1 MNFFNKSIT
10 KRILGILLSA
20 TVVCSAMYGCSGGT
34 SNDESSA
41 KEAVASATS
50 KPPASSK
57 VDKVESS
64 KPVLSKSE
72 SSAEES
78 SAEESSESSKTETS
92 IGYIEIVENFNAEAV
107 GTNSIN
113 LNWSPV
119 SDISGYE
126 IYRKYDSTSADYDK
140 IMTIKNSSTTFFNDN
155 QIVAGTRY
163 YYQIRPYI
171 YANDKYYY
179 GEFSATNAFTQIA
192 DVSEITVTA
201 RTSSSIA
208 ISWDRITNAT
218 AYTIYRKDST
228 DDNYTS
234 IATITDWENSA
245 YTDTGLTVGKTYYY
259 KVDAFVSFGGESY
272 YSNPSEI
279 STYTPPEKPSFTAS
293 YDEKTEKIKVSWNA
307 INGAEGYSVQIS
319 DDEDGDY
326 DSYDVSDKL
335 EFELKVK
342 KNKMYYIKVYSY
354 CSIDGEKKFSSYEM
368 KSLECGE
375 VPKVHGYDVGDTYI
389 EISLDKQHM
398 WYYKDGKLI
407 VSTDVVTGYKNAHD
421 TPTGLYYV
429 INKAS
434 PAELVGETWDVWV
447 NFWLGVTYDGVGIHD
462 STWRTGGYGG
472 NIYTYDGSH
481 GCINTPYDAVKK
493 IYDNCKENTPVVI
506 Y

>member
-1 MNFFNKSIT
+1 MNFSNKSIS
-10 KRILGILLSA
+10 KKILGILLSA

-34 SNDESSA
+34 SNDVSSA
-41 KEAVASATS
+41 KEAVASA
-50 KPPASSK
+50 
-57 VDKVESS
+57 SS
-64 KPVLSKSE
+64 KPAVSSKADSSKPTQSKSQ

-78 SAEESSESSKTETS
+78 SKTSKAETS
-92 IGYIEIVENFNAEAV
+92 IGNIEIVGNFEAKAA
-107 GTNSIN
+107 GTTSIN
-113 LNWSPV
+113 LNWSQV
-119 SDISGYE
+119 SGISGYE
-126 IYRKYDSTSADYDK
+126 IYRKDDSAGADYDK
-140 IMTIKNSSTTFFNDN
+140 IMNIKDSSTTFYNDN
-155 QIVAGTRY
+155 QVVAGTRY

-179 GEFSATNAFTQIA
+179 GEFSATNTFTQIA

-201 RTSSSIA
+201 RNSSSIA

-218 AYTIYRKDST
+218 AYTIYRKDSKS
-228 DDNYTS
+228 DNYTS

-259 KVDAFVSFGGESY
+259 KVEAFVSFGGESY
-272 YSNPSEI
+272 YSNSSEI
-279 STYTPPEKPSFTAS
+279 NTYTPPEKPAFTAS
-293 YDEKTEKIKVSWNA
+293 YDEKTEKIKVSWKA
-307 INGAEGYSVQIS
+307 IKGAEGYSVQIS
-319 DDEDGDY
+319 DNEAGDY
-326 DSYDVSDKL
+326 KSYDVSDKL

-354 CSIDGEKKFSSYEM
+354 CTIDGEKKLSSYEM
-368 KSLECGE
+368 KSLECGK

-398 WYYKDGKLI
+398 WYYKNGELI
-407 VSTDVVTGYKNAHD
+407 VSTDVVTGYKNVHD

-447 NFWLGVTYDGVGIHD
+447 NFWLGVTYDGIGIHD

-481 GCINTPYDAVKK
+481 GCINTPYDAIKK
-493 IYDNCKENTPVVI
+493 IYDNCKENTPIVI

>member
-1 MNFFNKSIT
+1 MNFSNKSIA
-10 KRILGILLSA
+10 KKILGILLSA

-41 KEAVASATS
+41 KETAASAVS
-50 KPPASSK
+50 KPTTSS
-57 VDKVESS
+57 KVESS
-64 KPVLSKSE
+64 KPTQSKPQ
-72 SSAEES
+72 SSV
-78 SAEESSESSKTETS
+78 EESSEPSKTETS
-92 IGYIEIVENFNAEAV
+92 VGDIEIVGNFNAEAA
-107 GTNSIN
+107 GTTSIN
-113 LNWSPV
+113 LSWSQA
-119 SDISGYE
+119 SNINGYE
-126 IYRKYDSTSADYDK
+126 IYRKDDSSGADYDK
-140 IMTIKNSSTTFFNDN
+140 IMTIKDSSTTFYNDN
-155 QIVAGTRY
+155 QVVAGTHY

-179 GEFSATNAFTQIA
+179 GEFSATNTFTQIA

-218 AYTIYRKDST
+218 AYTIYRKDSK

-245 YTDTGLTVGKTYYY
+245 YTDTGLTVGKNYYY

-272 YSNPSEI
+272 YSNSSEI

-293 YDEKTEKIKVSWNA
+293 YDEKTEKIKVSWKA
-307 INGAEGYSVQIS
+307 VKGAEGYSVQIS

-354 CSIDGEKKFSSYEM
+354 CTIDGEKKLSSYEM

-398 WYYKDGKLI
+398 WYYKNGELI

>member
-1 MNFFNKSIT
+1 MNFSNKSIA
-10 KRILGILLSA
+10 KKILGILLSA
-20 TVVCSAMYGCSGGT
+20 TVVCSAMYGCSGGS

-41 KEAVASATS
+41 KETVASAVS
-50 KPPASSK
+50 KPNTSSK
-57 VDKVESS
+57 LESS
-64 KPVLSKSE
+64 KPIQSKPQ
-72 SSAEES
+72 S
-78 SAEESSESSKTETS
+78 SAEESSEASKTETS
-92 IGYIEIVENFNAEAV
+92 VGDIETVGDFKAEAT
-107 GTNSIN
+107 GTTSIN
-113 LNWSPV
+113 LSWSQ
-119 SDISGYE
+119 ISGINGYE
-126 IYRKYDSTSADYDK
+126 IYRKDDSAGADYDK
-140 IMTIKNSSTTFFNDN
+140 IMIIKDSSTNFYNDN

-163 YYQIRPYI
+163 YYQIRPYV

-179 GEFSATNAFTQIA
+179 GEFSATNTFTHID

-208 ISWDRITNAT
+208 ISWERITNAT
-218 AYTIYRKDST
+218 AYTIYRKDNN
-228 DDNYTS
+228 DGNYTS

-259 KVDAFVSFGGESY
+259 KVEAFVSFGGESY

-293 YDEKTEKIKVSWNA
+293 YDEKTEKIEVSWKA

-342 KNKMYYIKVYSY
+342 KNKMYYIKVYAY
-354 CSIDGEKKFSSYEM
+354 CIIDGEKKFSSYEM

-398 WYYKDGKLI
+398 WYYKNGELI

-421 TPTGLYYV
+421 TPTGLYYI